1 MITSSAIE
9 QVHTVDECLFCTL
22 PISGDR
28 VIFDHPDCYAIRDG
42 FPVTEGHTLII
53 PKRHVES
60 YFDLNKDEVLAVN
73 EMIQHVVWHSR
84 EDGEGDGLI
93 EGFNIGVNV
102 GEVAGQSVMHCHVH
116 LIPRR
121 QGDHPNPRGGVR
133 GVIPEKQY
141 YEIDQRET

>member
-1 MITSSAIE
+1 
-9 QVHTVDECLFCTL
+9 LFCTL

-73 EMIQHVVWHSR
+73 EMIQHVHWHSR
-84 EDGEGDGLI
+84 EGGEGDGLI

-102 GEVAGQSVMHCHVH
+102 GEVAGQTVMHCHVH

-121 QGDHPNPRGGVR
+121 HGDHPNPRGGVR
-133 GVIPEKQY
+133 GVIPDKKDY
-141 YEIDQRET
+141 

>member
-22 PISGDR
+22 SISGDR

-73 EMIQHVVWHSR
+73 EMIQHVHWHSR
-84 EDGEGDGLI
+84 EGGEGDGLI

-102 GEVAGQSVMHCHVH
+102 GEVAGQTVMHCHVH

-133 GVIPEKQY
+133 GVIPDKKDY
-141 YEIDQRET
+141 